1 MIDSALRNMTIDI
14 RTHLWLSQSEPLLE
28 YLGIDHGIF
37 QCVYILHENRAP
49 IPVEW
54 YLKLI

>member
-1 MIDSALRNMTIDI
+1 MINSAHKKNIMIGI

-28 YLGIDHGIF
+28 YLGIDHEIF

-49 IPVEW
+49 IPVDG
-54 YLKLI
+54 I